1 MSRRERPSGTTALR
15 VTECRRPCRR
25 PPHAWCHGGC
35 SGRRTPESFRK
46 RKLDL
51 PHAEPWAEPTWTG
64 AARAC
69 PALVRVPGSTC
80 ARAVPSSGFGA
91 HGGSGT
97 SPPPH
102 AEGRLHL
109 PPFVTCKRKETWGAT
124 APAPTQCPGSPGHL
138 GGPGSPRFPP
148 APWGCGPCNEGTVSG
163 GAEQPRLPQ
172 PALEGSLVHGAASAD
187 PEGGQSYSLVSW
199 LVTRAPGGV
208 RV

>member
-35 SGRRTPESFRK
+35 SGRRTPESFGK

-51 PHAEPWAEPTWTG
+51 PHAEPWAEPTRTG

-69 PALVRVPGSTC
+69 PALVRVPCRPRVSAPTGDLEP
-80 ARAVPSSGFGA
+80 A
-91 HGGSGT
+91 
-97 SPPPH
+97 PPLR

-109 PPFVTCKRKETWGAT
+109 PPCVTCKRKETWGAT
-124 APAPTQCPGSPGHL
+124 APASTQCPGSPGHL

-148 APWGCGPCNEGTVSG
+148 VPWGCGPCNEGTVSG

>member
-1 MSRRERPSGTTALR
+1 MRG
-15 VTECRRPCRR
+15 VTEGVRGEEPQKVSESGNWICHTPSPGLSPHGRAPAGVPRPG
-25 PPHAWCHGGC
+25 P
-35 SGRRTPESFRK
+35 
-46 RKLDL
+46 
-51 PHAEPWAEPTWTG
+51 
-64 AARAC
+64 
-69 PALVRVPGSTC
+69 
-80 ARAVPSSGFGA
+80 RAVPSSGFGA
-91 HGGSGT
+91 HGGSAT
-97 SPPPH
+97 S
-102 AEGRLHL
+102 L
-109 PPFVTCKRKETWGAT
+109 PVPRGNCTLPLCITCKRKETWGAT

>member
-1 MSRRERPSGTTALR
+1 MRG
-15 VTECRRPCRR
+15 VTEGVRGEEPQKVSESGNWICHTPSPGLSPHGRAPAGVPRPGPRAGKHVCACRAVLGFRRPRGI
-25 PPHAWCHGGC
+25 WNQ
-35 SGRRTPESFRK
+35 
-46 RKLDL
+46 
-51 PHAEPWAEPTWTG
+51 
-64 AARAC
+64 
-69 PALVRVPGSTC
+69 
-80 ARAVPSSGFGA
+80 
-91 HGGSGT
+91 
-97 SPPPH
+97 PPPPR

-109 PPFVTCKRKETWGAT
+109 PPCVTCKRKETWGAT
-124 APAPTQCPGSPGHL
+124 APASTQCPGSPGHL

>member
-35 SGRRTPESFRK
+35 SGRRTPESFGK

-51 PHAEPWAEPTWTG
+51 PHAEPWAEPARTG

-97 SPPPH
+97 SSPPR

-124 APAPTQCPGSPGHL
+124 APASTQCPGSPGHL

-172 PALEGSLVHGAASAD
+172 PALEGSLVHGAD

>member
-1 MSRRERPSGTTALR
+1 MRG
-15 VTECRRPCRR
+15 VTEGVRGEEPQKVSESGNWICHTPSPGLSPHGRAPRRRAPPWSACR
-25 PPHAWCHGGC
+25 
-35 SGRRTPESFRK
+35 E
-46 RKLDL
+46 
-51 PHAEPWAEPTWTG
+51 
-64 AARAC
+64 AR
-69 PALVRVPGSTC
+69 VRVPCRPRVSAPTGDLEPAPLPRTK
-80 ARAVPSSGFGA
+80 
-91 HGGSGT
+91 
-97 SPPPH
+97 
-102 AEGRLHL
+102 GRLHL

-124 APAPTQCPGSPGHL
+124 APASTQCPGSPSHL

-172 PALEGSLVHGAASAD
+172 PALEGSLVHRAD

>member
-1 MSRRERPSGTTALR
+1 MRG
-15 VTECRRPCRR
+15 VTEGVRGEEPQKVSESGNWICHTPSPGLSPHGRAPAGVPRPGPRAGKHVCACRAVLGFRRPRGIWNQ
-25 PPHAWCHGGC
+25 PP
-35 SGRRTPESFRK
+35 R
-46 RKLDL
+46 
-51 PHAEPWAEPTWTG
+51 
-64 AARAC
+64 
-69 PALVRVPGSTC
+69 
-80 ARAVPSSGFGA
+80 
-91 HGGSGT
+91 
-97 SPPPH
+97 

-109 PPFVTCKRKETWGAT
+109 PLCITCKRKETWGAT
-124 APAPTQCPGSPGHL
+124 APASTQCPGSPGHL

-208 RV
+208 WV

>member
-35 SGRRTPESFRK
+35 SGRRTPESFGK

-51 PHAEPWAEPTWTG
+51 PHAEPWAEPTRTG
-64 AARAC
+64 TARAC

-172 PALEGSLVHGAASAD
+172 PALEGSLVHRAD